1 MKKFLVGM
9 LVALLVL
16 TQFMLPV
23 LPSALA
29 AAPTDIAGNWAE
41 ADITKLVNL
50 GYIAGY
56 PDGTFKPD
64 NTVTRAEFL
73 KIITGVLNYPEPAPA
88 GASPYSDVAM
98 TDWFFRFVM
107 SAAQNNLVGGY
118 PDGTFLP
125 NNPITRQEVAKILV
139 KAKVIDETTYVTA
152 DEMANMAITVPDWA
166 TVSDWAKPFVA
177 SAMKAGLMKGD
188 PTGNFRPLANLTRAE
203 TAVVGSRLLP
213 AEGGIKV
220 GLVTDVGGRGDKSF
234 NDSALRGLEQWAGG
248 QDLST
253 IPADLKNMGIVSLGV
268 IPVILESKASEDYI
282 PNLTKLAKDE
292 QCDLVIAVGFML
304 ADAVKEVAPQFPDTK
319 FMLIDSTVDPMPSN
333 LVCYTFKEQEGSF
346 LVGALAA
353 QITTKNILGFVGG
366 MELPIIKKFEAGYK
380 AGIQTI
386 NKDAKVLVNYTGN
399 FTSADDGKKAA
410 VSQFGQNADIV
421 FAAAGACGIGVI
433 QEAEGRGAGFF
444 AIGVDSD
451 QDYMAPGRVLT
462 SMIKHVDLAVYDACK
477 SVATATFK
485 SGLIELGVKE
495 GGVGYSA
502 LTFTKDIIPAAVL
515 AKVDALKALI
525 ADGTIKVPATLEE
538 LATFVP
544 PAVP

>member
-73 KIITGVLNYPEPAPA
+73 KIITGVMNYPEPAPA

-177 SAMKAGLMKGD
+177 SAIKAGLMKGD

-213 AEGGIKV
+213 TEGGIKV
-220 GLVTDVGGRGDKSF
+220 GLALEVPQGNPPTLDGMLSPGEWEG
-234 NDSALRGLEQWAGG
+234 ALRQEFTDKGEMFLMRSDGYLYLGIHENFDGLTVTSVFLQHEDEISVLHSSGSLGTAIFKRKEDGWQLTQPFQWALYNVITNTPSNEQQRKEFLQNNGWLANLG
-248 QDLST
+248 SMTNTEEIEVQIAIPDGPFRIAATYLLQPNFYQAAWWPSGLSDDCLNISLLQGDIAESLYEPLLLQFAPETWTAIT
-253 IPADLKNMGIVSLGV
+253 IP
-268 IPVILESKASEDYI
+268 
-282 PNLTKLAKDE
+282 
-292 QCDLVIAVGFML
+292 
-304 ADAVKEVAPQFPDTK
+304 
-319 FMLIDSTVDPMPSN
+319 
-333 LVCYTFKEQEGSF
+333 
-346 LVGALAA
+346 
-353 QITTKNILGFVGG
+353 
-366 MELPIIKKFEAGYK
+366 
-380 AGIQTI
+380 
-386 NKDAKVLVNYTGN
+386 
-399 FTSADDGKKAA
+399 
-410 VSQFGQNADIV
+410 
-421 FAAAGACGIGVI
+421 
-433 QEAEGRGAGFF
+433 
-444 AIGVDSD
+444 
-451 QDYMAPGRVLT
+451 
-462 SMIKHVDLAVYDACK
+462 
-477 SVATATFK
+477 
-485 SGLIELGVKE
+485 
-495 GGVGYSA
+495 
-502 LTFTKDIIPAAVL
+502 
-515 AKVDALKALI
+515 
-525 ADGTIKVPATLEE
+525 
-538 LATFVP
+538 
-544 PAVP
+544 